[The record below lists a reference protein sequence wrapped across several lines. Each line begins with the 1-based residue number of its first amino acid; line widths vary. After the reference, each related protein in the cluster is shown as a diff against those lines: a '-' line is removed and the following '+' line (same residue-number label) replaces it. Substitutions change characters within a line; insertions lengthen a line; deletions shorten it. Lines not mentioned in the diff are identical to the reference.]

1 MLQFM
6 HKHAKFFYIFFFL
19 VIISFI
25 FFYVGPIDNNQ
36 SPVVVEVGSE
46 KVSLDEY
53 WRLYDRFQKYYEE
66 MYNEKLDKKMEE
78 QLNLKQRVLDTLV
91 ADRVL
96 RIKAEDLG
104 LKVSDRELQE
114 AIMNEPAFKRDGLFS
129 RDVYL
134 QTLRM
139 NRLTPGNYEA
149 MMRRE
154 LLVSKVRALIGE
166 SAVLT
171 DYDLKGLKGDESF
184 FEAIRTAMLKERQER
199 LIKSYVETLK
209 KKISVR
215 VNTDLIP

>member
-36 SPVVVEVGSE
+36 SPVVAEVGGE
-46 KVSLDEY
+46 KIALDEY
-53 WRLYDRFQKYYEE
+53 WRLYDRFKKYYED
-66 MYNEKLDKKMEE
+66 MYKDKFDRKMEE

-96 RIKAEDLG
+96 RMKAEELG
-104 LKVSDRELQE
+104 LRVSDRELQE
-114 AIMNEPAFKRDGLFS
+114 AIMNEPAFKRDGVFN

-139 NRLTPGNYEA
+139 NRLTPGYYES
-149 MMRRE
+149 MMRQE
-154 LLVSKVRALIGE
+154 LLTAKIRALIGE
-166 SAVLT
+166 SVVLT
-171 DYDLKGLKGDESF
+171 DQDLMGLKGDESF
-184 FEAIRTAMLKERQER
+184 FEGIKAAILKDKQQK
-199 LIKSYVETLK
+199 LIDSYVETLK
-209 KKISVR
+209 KTIRVR
-215 VNTDLIP
+215 VNTDLIS

>member
-36 SPVVVEVGSE
+36 SPVVAQVGGE
-46 KVSLDEY
+46 KIALDEY
-53 WRLYDRFQKYYEE
+53 WRLYDRFKKYYED
-66 MYNEKLDKKMEE
+66 MYKDRFDRKMEE

-96 RIKAEDLG
+96 RMKAEELG
-104 LKVSDRELQE
+104 LRVSDRELQE
-114 AIMNEPAFKRDGLFS
+114 AIMNEPAFKRDGVFN

-139 NRLTPGNYEA
+139 NRLTPGYYEA
-149 MMRRE
+149 MMRQE
-154 LLVSKVRALIGE
+154 LLTAKIRALIGE
-166 SAVLT
+166 SVVLT
-171 DYDLKGLKGDESF
+171 DQDLMGLKGDESF
-184 FEAIRTAMLKERQER
+184 FEGIKAAILKDKQQK
-199 LIKSYVETLK
+199 LIDSYVETLK
-209 KKISVR
+209 KTIRVR
-215 VNTDLIP
+215 VNTDLIS